1 MRFQAH
7 ATHGARIGKLPQH
20 SRLLRQSGNTGSLLD
35 SWVPQL
41 RKPPCRL
48 SGGRQLSE
56 PPVRLVRLR
65 LAQAWKGVL
74 SPLRH

>member
-1 MRFQAH
+1 MRFQART
-7 ATHGARIGKLPQH
+7 THGARLGKMPQH
-20 SRLLRQSGNTGSLLD
+20 ARLLRQSGNTGSLLD
-35 SWVPQL
+35 SWMAQL

-56 PPVRLVRLR
+56 HPVRLVRFR
-65 LAQAWKGVL
+65 LAQAWKAVL